1 MSGEARSRGE
11 ATIRARPEGMSGEAR
26 SRGEAATR
34 AVGLRIAGRPMPA
47 LVLVSLVGLVAF
59 GWPLL
64 ARHPGTGVGHDVDAP
79 WLFAALLP
87 LLILVLLAELTSGG
101 VDAKAVAMLGVLA
114 ALGTALR
121 PFGAGITGFQPMFAL
136 LVIGGRALGPGF
148 GFVLGATTMFSSA
161 LLTGGIGPWLPFQ
174 MIAAAWTGLGAGL
187 LPRATGRRE
196 ILLLSAYAGA
206 SGVAYGF
213 LMNLWFWPFQTGT
226 ASSLAFVA
234 GAPLGEN
241 LTRFLAFS
249 VATSLGYDL
258 VRGIGNALLVVL
270 FGGPALR
277 ALRRAVRRAS
287 FGAVAQ
293 FDAPASA
300 VAPVSSEAA

>member
-1 MSGEARSRGE
+1 MSA
-11 ATIRARPEGMSGEAR
+11 P
-26 SRGEAATR
+26 R
-34 AVGLRIAGRPMPA
+34 AVRLAGRPVPA
-47 LVLVSLVGLVAF
+47 LLLVSLVGLVAF

-64 ARHPGTGVGHDVDAP
+64 AHPGSGVGHDADAP

-121 PFGAGITGFQPMFAL
+121 PFGAGVTGFQPMFAL
-136 LVIGGRALGPGF
+136 LVVGGRALGPGF

-187 LPRATGRRE
+187 LPPASGRRE
-196 ILLLSAYAGA
+196 IALLSLYAGA

-226 ASSLAFVA
+226 VSSLSFVP
-234 GAPLGEN
+234 GAPVNEN
-241 LTRFLAFS
+241 LARFLAFS

-258 VRGIGNALLVVL
+258 VRGVGNALLVVL

-277 ALRRAVRRAS
+277 ALRRAVRRAA
-287 FGAVAQ
+287 FGAVPQ
-293 FDAPASA
+293 FHSSA
-300 VAPVSSEAA
+300 AREIERV